1 MFFNFSSIQEGVK
14 TRKVAKAAAKMEDE
28 DRRNRLVQL
37 ETTIQDN
44 RSIINVDCLL
54 DAIQALVADCDH
66 PAIRKIK
73 NVDAFVNRCKFLKV
87 AYLLYT

>member
-1 MFFNFSSIQEGVK
+1 
-14 TRKVAKAAAKMEDE
+14 MEDE

-73 NVDAFVNRCKFLKV
+73 NVDAFVNRCKFFKNSV
-87 AYLLYT
+87 ATLLILQQFCSFVTLTICDLIV